1 MKYYTIFKT
10 ILGHSFVLTMQ
21 RCFSVV
27 YMNLN
32 FLVMKSYLFLMLLL
46 AFGWQS
52 FSYSQNKKM
61 TKAEREAAWRAE
73 RLKKK
78 AEERAYEQAEDSLSF
93 VQAVSALQSGSW
105 TLEASN
111 ITFNNGV
118 TRFVTENTNY
128 VAVNNGEAVI
138 QTAFNNSN
146 VYSPNGLGGIT
157 LQGDVSGVRIS
168 RDGDGNIHYSCT
180 VMGSNISAI
189 IYVTLTANSNN
200 ATARVDP
207 NFSGNTITM
216 TGFLYPYSPS
226 AVIQGTTSYY

>member
-1 MKYYTIFKT
+1 MKK
-10 ILGHSFVLTMQ
+10 
-21 RCFSVV
+21 
-27 YMNLN
+27 
-32 FLVMKSYLFLMLLL
+32 YLFLVLLL
-46 AFGWQS
+46 TFGWQS
-52 FSYSQNKKM
+52 VTFSQNKKM

-73 RLKKK
+73 RLRKK
-78 AEERAYEQAEDSLSF
+78 AVERAREEVADSLSF
-93 VQAVSALQSGSW
+93 MQAFVALKDGSW

-128 VAVNNGEAVI
+128 VAVNDGAATI

-157 LQGDVSGVRIS
+157 LQGNVSGERIT
-168 RDGDGNIHYSCT
+168 RDSDGNIHYSCT

-189 IYVTLTANSNN
+189 IYLTLAANSNS
-200 ATARVDP
+200 ASARVNP

-216 TGFLYPYSPS
+216 NGYLYPYSAS
-226 AVIQGTTSYY
+226 AIVQGTTSYY